1 MKEHVPPF
9 LQALELGPDADERAI
24 RRAYAKRLKLID
36 AEADPAGFQ
45 DLRETLERALQWAAW
60 RARDA
65 AEEAASS
72 PVPAHDHA
80 DGPGPLDPGSAD
92 PTPHEA
98 ATTPIATAAPLV
110 RGEPAST
117 PGPDPETAPTLP
129 PGEPAFLDF
138 HAHFQR
144 GIQSPEHATAL
155 LEAALADERLVNL
168 EARTFFEWRVAGL
181 LANGWQPGHE
191 LLFWPAAV
199 AFGWDTD
206 RRRLALFGPLGAFM
220 DAAIRERLVFFG
232 QEAFEFDRQR
242 LLIQRLRVARVPDRK
257 ELLGAMPLL
266 ALLLQRFPNW
276 TRAMTPEANVQ
287 QWIAAWNAL
296 PAHERAPKVPAA
308 VPVAAPQARQAPK
321 RTGGVAMR
329 WAGFVFIIALIRGVA
344 GLAGGATHDEPPTPP
359 AYQPQPAYQPPPA
372 PPVAP
377 RPAWNRIAAGHG
389 DAQGASR
396 LPVQR
401 PTDLLDAARPGRHGA
416 RRRPGT
422 DTARAGGLPACRLA
436 RAAGDRGAAAS
447 PAAVADVRVARAGPL
462 KVRAA
467 RQAGGTAHR
476 PDGRPAAAS
485 TPRFRRRA
493 PSGPAPDVARGRA
506 APARPGRPG
515 AAGARG
521 ARQAGRTGAVTYVG
535 MCSSMADGE
544 KSTAPTGLLPR
555 NQSCRDSAAI
565 GRAK

>member
-1 MKEHVPPF
+1 MNEHVPPF

-60 RARDA
+60 RAREA

-117 PGPDPETAPTLP
+117 PGPGPETAPTLP

-377 RPAWNRIAAGHG
+377 RPAWTASPRGTETPKGPLDFQFNGQQIYWTPPGQDDMARADALERIRRAQEAYPPVDSHARPATAAPRPRPQPSPTSESLVPGRSKYELPAKPEEPRIDPTAVQPLPRRRDSG
-389 DAQGASR
+389 DAPPADLR
-396 LPVQR
+396 L
-401 PTDLLDAARPGRHGA
+401 T
-416 RRRPGT
+416 
-422 DTARAGGLPACRLA
+422 
-436 RAAGDRGAAAS
+436 S
-447 PAAVADVRVARAGPL
+447 PA
-462 KVRAA
+462 
-467 RQAGGTAHR
+467 
-476 PDGRPAAAS
+476 DGRRLRGLADLERPAPAA
-485 TPRFRRRA
+485 PVK
-493 PSGPAPDVARGRA
+493 PDEPA
-506 APARPGRPG
+506 
-515 AAGARG
+515 
-521 ARQAGRTGAVTYVG
+521 Q
-535 MCSSMADGE
+535 
-544 KSTAPTGLLPR
+544 
-555 NQSCRDSAAI
+555 
-565 GRAK
+565 